1 MAGDHP
7 RGTAIRASR
16 DRRRPG
22 LSPGVRE
29 AILEHVARESAGMS
43 VQEKRTLMAA
53 KWRHYTRDLAEP
65 ELSALFT
72 EMFGDIG

>member
-7 RGTAIRASR
+7 MGTAIHSAR
-16 DRRRPG
+16 DGARRG
-22 LSPGVRE
+22 FSPGVRE

-43 VQEKRTLMAA
+43 VQERRTLIAA

-72 EMFGDIG
+72 EMFGDIV